1 MGDLVQ
7 ASSQASDLDLLAAT
21 FPGWAFESQ
30 WVAAGTGPDQRRLW
44 ARKDD
49 VSLSA
54 WTADDLAAQVTAAVI
69 TEALRRQG
77 EERP

>member
-1 MGDLVQ
+1 MGESSHPGDLAQ
-7 ASSQASDLDLLAAT
+7 LAAT

-49 VSLSA
+49 VALSA
-54 WTADDLAAQVTAAVI
+54 WTADDLAAMVAASVI

-77 EERP
+77 EE